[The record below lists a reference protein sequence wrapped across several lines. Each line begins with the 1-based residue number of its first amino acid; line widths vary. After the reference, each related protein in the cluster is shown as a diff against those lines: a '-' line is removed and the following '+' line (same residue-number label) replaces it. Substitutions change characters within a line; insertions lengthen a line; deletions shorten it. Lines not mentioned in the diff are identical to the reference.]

1 MKKDKLEKYI
11 VDHRDEF
18 DQFEPD
24 PAFFERI
31 SKPSDV
37 VRMFNWKSMLWKA
50 AAVLVIFTASYFFH
64 DFMSTRLHEQ
74 STAEVET
81 EAGQPSEMIKMMI
94 EAEAF
99 YTAQIADRRTE
110 LNLLAQDQPEIH
122 REINHELLELDSV
135 YADLKRDLKDNASNE
150 EVIEAMIQNYRIK
163 LDILEDVLQQLRAA
177 KNEETKN
184 NQDNDVSI

>member
-11 VDHRDEF
+11 IDHREEF

-24 PAFFERI
+24 PALFERI
-31 SKPSDV
+31 RKPTGIL
-37 VRMFNWKSMLWKA
+37 RMFTWKSVLWKA

-64 DFMSTRLHEQ
+64 DLMSTRHHEQ

-81 EAGQPSEMIKMMI
+81 EAGQPSEIIKMMI

-122 REINHELLELDSV
+122 REINYELLELDSV

-184 NQDNDVSI
+184 NQENDVSI